1 MPTCPTVWP
10 DTVTQ
15 QDPAPGTTDVTGPHV
30 NLLVSL
36 GPRPAAYVMPEL
48 VGLPLAEAQSK
59 LGSAGLRLSKLSPV
73 PAPDSASGT
82 VVGQTPARG
91 QRIDSNSTIE
101 LQVARVA
108 VASAPV
114 RFRACA
120 RIPGSAMAYAKI
132 EIAPSILASN
142 FAKLGEDVRAVE
154 QGGADVIHVDVMDGH
169 FVPNISI
176 GIPVVASLHK
186 ATRLPLDVHLMI
198 ERPEDYIEQFVRAG
212 ASRVLIHQEATV
224 HLDRALSM
232 IRELGA
238 QAGAAINPATPV
250 ATLTDVFDKV
260 DTVLVMSVNPG
271 FGGQKFIPGAV
282 EKIRQL
288 NQWRARYNGAFR
300 IEVDGGVD
308 AENTA
313 ELAQA
318 GANTF
323 VAGTSIFHTPDPAA
337 AVRQIRKLATD
348 ALSQR
353 V

>member
-1 MPTCPTVWP
+1 
-10 DTVTQ
+10 
-15 QDPAPGTTDVTGPHV
+15 
-30 NLLVSL
+30 
-36 GPRPAAYVMPEL
+36 
-48 VGLPLAEAQSK
+48 
-59 LGSAGLRLSKLSPV
+59 
-73 PAPDSASGT
+73 
-82 VVGQTPARG
+82 
-91 QRIDSNSTIE
+91 
-101 LQVARVA
+101 
-108 VASAPV
+108 
-114 RFRACA
+114 
-120 RIPGSAMAYAKI
+120 MAYAKI

-142 FAKLGEDVRAVE
+142 FARLGEDIRAVE

-176 GIPVVASLHK
+176 GVPVVASLHK
-186 ATRLPLDVHLMI
+186 ATRLPLEVHLMI
-198 ERPEDYIEQFVRAG
+198 ERPEEYIERFVQAG
-212 ASRVLIHQEATV
+212 ANRVLIHQEATV
-224 HLDRALSM
+224 HLDRALTM

-271 FGGQKFIPGAV
+271 FGGQKFIPGAI

-288 NQWRARYNGAFR
+288 NQWRTRYNGAFR

-337 AVRQIRKLATD
+337 AVRQIRKLATE